1 MLERILKSA
10 ITKPFCIILSIMFLA
25 VTFNLSAENVK
36 LSAGTSIP
44 LETVNTIDADN
55 LTDGQ
60 IIDFRVMTDIKVGN
74 QVLIKA
80 GSIAK
85 GQVLSYKKSG
95 MVGIPGKLEIQIKSV
110 KSVDGQE
117 VFLTGGNINKEGDS
131 KLVLSIALSLL
142 ICPLFLLMKG
152 KSAVVPAGMQVAST
166 VASDVNVNL

>member
-1 MLERILKSA
+1 MLERILKSV
-10 ITKPFCIILSIMFLA
+10 ITKPFCIILSVMFLA

-36 LSAGTSIP
+36 LSAGTSVP

-55 LTDGQ
+55 LADGQ
-60 IIDFRVMTDIKVGN
+60 VIDFRVMSDVKVGN
-74 QVLIKA
+74 QVVIKA

-95 MVGIPGKLEIQIKSV
+95 MIGQPGQLQIQIRSV

-117 VFLTGGNINKEGDS
+117 VFLAGGNINKEGDS

-142 ICPLFLLMKG
+142 LCPLFLLMKG
-152 KSAVVPAGMQVAST
+152 KSAVIPAGMQVTSS
-166 VASDVNVNL
+166 VASDVNISL